1 MLLRLLKVLLIPLFI
16 LTLLE
21 LLVLMIPIQIAS
33 LIKYIITGCFFT
45 DKEIGKFVDKF
56 PIGNF
61 TNWLYFKK
69 RDKKNENR

>member
-1 MLLRLLKVLLIPLFI
+1 
-16 LTLLE
+16 
-21 LLVLMIPIQIAS
+21 MIPIQIAS

-61 TNWLYFKK
+61 TNLLYFKK